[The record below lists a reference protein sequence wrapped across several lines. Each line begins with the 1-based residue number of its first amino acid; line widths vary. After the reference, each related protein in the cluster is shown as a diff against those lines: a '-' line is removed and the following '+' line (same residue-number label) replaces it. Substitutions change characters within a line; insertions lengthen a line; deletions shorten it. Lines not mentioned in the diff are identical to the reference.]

1 MADRERLI
9 QKRYQ
14 LQSVLTKGS
23 ACIIYL
29 AFDQV
34 LQRVVAVKVIP
45 ADYVAAYKASIRLT
59 AQFSHPNIIGT
70 YDFIQESETL
80 YLVQEYVN
88 GDNFGS
94 LLQTQLSPYA
104 VADIGV
110 QLCQALLYAGS
121 STRGICHGDLT
132 PAAIIYDRRG
142 LIRINGF
149 ALPSNVQYFAAW
161 SLVGGGGKTVS
172 DPELP
177 WGKISDARRADDTRA
192 VGLLLYQLLA
202 GRPAGATSVEPPS
215 DGRLRFLR
223 NVPVELCE
231 IIARTIV
238 QQHPQHINTPET
250 LYEEL
255 SKQVEALEPPA
266 EPTPSSYR
274 GDDNF
279 SMAAKSSDLPG
290 AEKLVTALPI
300 RDGGGT
306 SLSPFQTEANGP
318 MVAMEPQAQ
327 QPAFPQMMPDAPLK
341 LASPYGT
348 YPDTQPA
355 RRIGIPALIFF
366 CLLIFV
372 AFFVVGYFV
381 AHAILR

>member
-1 MADRERLI
+1 M
-9 QKRYQ
+9 
-14 LQSVLTKGS
+14 
-23 ACIIYL
+23 
-29 AFDQV
+29 
-34 LQRVVAVKVIP
+34 
-45 ADYVAAYKASIRLT
+45 
-59 AQFSHPNIIGT
+59 
-70 YDFIQESETL
+70 
-80 YLVQEYVN
+80 QEYVN

-94 LLQTQLSPYA
+94 LLQAQPLPHV

-132 PAAIIYDRRG
+132 PAAILYDRRG

-149 ALPSNVQYFAAW
+149 ALPSNVQYFASW

-177 WGKISDARRADDTRA
+177 WGKSSDARRADDTRA

-231 IIARTIV
+231 IIARTII

-255 SKQVEALEPPA
+255 SKQVEALEPPE

-279 SMAAKSSDLPG
+279 SARPFTPTKSPDLPG

-300 RDGGGT
+300 RDGGT

-318 MVAMEPQAQ
+318 MIAMEPQAQ
-327 QPAFPQMMPDAPLK
+327 QPAFPQTMPDAPLK
-341 LASPYGT
+341 LTSPYGA
-348 YPDTQPA
+348 YPNTQPV

-372 AFFVVGYFV
+372 AFFVIGYFV